1 MIMRFIG
8 MNNRITTAEIAELLK
23 VSNKTAKRDIAKLKE
38 RGATK
43 RVGKE
48 KGGYWEVL

>member
-1 MIMRFIG
+1 LI
-8 MNNRITTAEIAELLK
+8 LLSLPYEK
-23 VSNKTAKRDIAKLKE
+23 GIKTVKRDIAKLKE
-38 RGATK
+38 QGVIK